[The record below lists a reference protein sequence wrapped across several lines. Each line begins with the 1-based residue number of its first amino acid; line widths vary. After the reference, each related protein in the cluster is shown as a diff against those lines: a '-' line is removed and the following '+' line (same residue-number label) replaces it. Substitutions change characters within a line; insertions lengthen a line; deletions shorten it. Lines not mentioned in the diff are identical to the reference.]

1 MIPELMLRCARWRR
15 GCGGVMKRIPLL
27 VFCLCLLGMA
37 GCSGD
42 KGKELFETA
51 QFEEKQLNREHA
63 IQLYREIVTRYPRS
77 AAAPQA
83 EERLRE
89 LTKGK

>member
-1 MIPELMLRCARWRR
+1 
-15 GCGGVMKRIPLL
+15 MKRIPLL
-27 VFCLCLLGMA
+27 VFCLCLLGMT

-42 KGKELFETA
+42 KGKELFETGR
-51 QFEEKQLNREHA
+51 FEEKQLNREHA

-83 EERLRE
+83 EERLKE